1 MQNARGDASSRPDST
16 GALGMPPL
24 TPYNSFMPDRFR
36 RSDLVA
42 LVILTLA
49 VLAVYARVLL
59 TPLIPASGDFL
70 AYFTPYWQQ
79 LNQALRAGH
88 LPLWN
93 DFIYAGAPFQANPQ
107 TEVFYP
113 LRWPLIFLSAEK
125 GILITDALHVWL
137 AGVFGYFLIKKL
149 LGAKKTR
156 GATLPALA
164 GALIIALNGWVT
176 GLLLHPNQISAY
188 PWLIAAILLWEKRPR
203 PGQWPRRD
211 RPMRRWGVMMTLVWA
226 MAFLAGHTQS
236 FYNAAVIFGL
246 WVLGDVVWRG
256 WEERRKSVVSEQ
268 FAVSSKQFSVSSKQ
282 FAVES
287 NRLAFLRT
295 FLSDAWPVALATLVI
310 AGVVAAA
317 QLLPTL
323 ELSGLSFRQGGMAF
337 RDHAA
342 LSLPPWRLGF
352 TLLPHYA
359 RDLGMALG
367 TEAYGEWLGY
377 IGLTGLILA
386 LLGLRHPNRRMRFLG
401 AFLTLAGLL
410 LAFGAYDP
418 LEYLLYRIVPG
429 WDLFRVPARF
439 LQAAVLGLALLA
451 ALGMDWIS
459 RQYAVS
465 SEQYAVSSMQYAV
478 SRRHERQRA
487 EKDENGVSRTDCES
501 ALGSGCSEPDAS
513 SGGDLGN
520 INRQTVWW
528 RSRCGAVMVVAGILL
543 AVLALLTR
551 PNPATLAGW
560 AAILAFFALL
570 LWNKRKRSRSNT
582 HYPIPTILYLIPLI
596 LFLELY
602 FASYALP
609 IQHPTAPQ
617 ALRSWRT
624 APARIASELGPTPHG
639 GACRTLSLS
648 ATTWDPGDL
657 GDLQR
662 IYGPYLDEKAF
673 TDLVNA
679 TKAKEVVAPNLGVLF
694 DIPSLD
700 GFGGGVLPTARFVK
714 AMSLFLPPESIVAD
728 GRLREQ
734 LHSIPDSRL
743 LSLFNVCYVIADK
756 NFDVWHDDIY
766 YDLAFGETLDAAHPD
781 LSVTD
786 MPGFPASGVGVV
798 SHLSDDAARLPRGT
812 SVALAIITF
821 YDNSTAELPLRAGM
835 ETAVGEDAARPF
847 AQDDLPAVRW
857 PHNAPGR
864 DVIADLDIPANN
876 LPARLSDRRIQS
888 VDFHLLRDDVSLFIR
903 GMAVYDRASGSH
915 ATPIV
920 TRAPWQR
927 IHSGDVK
934 IYRND
939 AALPRAFAVA
949 RVQTVANLDEAVDA
963 MKSPGFDPA
972 STAILEENSAV
983 LAPRGIPLS
992 SPRLQISE
1000 RRPERL
1006 RLHYEADGAAL
1017 LIISEGWHP
1026 GWRAILD
1033 PDAAD
1038 ARDLP
1043 VFPADIFLRGVALPA
1058 GEHDLLMIFQP
1069 SSLRWGMIISLLA
1082 LAGLA
1087 ILWILPDGKD

>member
-1 MQNARGDASSRPDST
+1 
-16 GALGMPPL
+16 
-24 TPYNSFMPDRFR
+24 MPDRFR

-268 FAVSSKQFSVSSKQ
+268 FAVSSKQFAVSSKQ

-624 APARIASELGPTPHG
+624 APARIASELGTTPHD

-812 SVALAIITF
+812 SIALAIVTF
-821 YDNSTAELPLRAGM
+821 YDNSTVELPLRAGM
-835 ETAVGEDAARPF
+835 ETAVGEDAARPS

-857 PHNAPGR
+857 PHDAPGR
-864 DVIADLDIPANN
+864 DIIAELDISPDH

-972 STAILEENSAV
+972 STAILEESSVV

-992 SPRLQISE
+992 PPRLQISE

-1069 SSLRWGMIISLLA
+1069 RSLRWGMIISLLA